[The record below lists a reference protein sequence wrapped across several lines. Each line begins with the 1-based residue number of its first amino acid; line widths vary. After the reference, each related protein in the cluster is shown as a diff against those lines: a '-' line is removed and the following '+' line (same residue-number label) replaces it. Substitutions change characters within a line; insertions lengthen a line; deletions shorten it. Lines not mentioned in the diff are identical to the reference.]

1 MTSTTKV
8 TSRNRLTRLIKS
20 GRCPAVEAP
29 RYADELKRV
38 AEEVAN
44 TEDADKESRFFKALA
59 DSTRLK
65 ILKLLKVKELCVC
78 EIMVALD
85 LTQPTASHH
94 LGILERAGLVKD
106 RKEGKWVFYRI
117 ADPKLIENMHRLNF
131 L

>member
-8 TSRNRLTRLIKS
+8 TSRNRLTRLIES
-20 GRCPAVEAP
+20 GRCPAEEAP
-29 RYADELKRV
+29 GYANKLKRV

-117 ADPKLIENMHRLNF
+117 ADPKLIENMHKLNF